1 MNVLLSFQ
9 SNPIFDDYICVV
21 ASLARAKEA
30 YQNMASV
37 KQRIWIV
44 KPAEWANR
52 GCGIRP
58 MSQR

>member
-1 MNVLLSFQ
+1 
-9 SNPIFDDYICVV
+9 
-21 ASLARAKEA
+21 
-30 YQNMASV
+30 MASM

-58 MSQR
+58 MVISADDDLRDVDSQGSKGPAQKKTTR